1 MSQPTFVFETA
12 PILTASFASQVPP
25 TDEPEPKD
33 PELIAKVTVPSPP
46 IREDASVMDSSK
58 GLSAAMLLEE
68 AMKTLADSLTDEQ
81 RDSLREG
88 MKIQSD
94 SDVRVFNEL
103 SATMVKNFERVVN
116 VERSVTDELIAAI
129 HVLEER
135 AEEAFRSVEREK
147 ERAIAEK
154 ERALKEQEKKL
165 NAAHADFLVAER
177 IERIKALDDE
187 RVRVGALRQV
197 LTKRREA
204 LERAHDV
211 QSFELA
217 VMDLGVRLENG
228 ESFVDTLALLKTCA
242 ERDPFVDAVI
252 KGVSEKVA
260 TEGVST
266 RLQLAEQLG
275 RVRETARKL
284 SLVPKEGGGLLAH
297 GLSHVASLLRIKDTA
312 DEGAQGIEGAIAQAE
327 SFLANGELMKA
338 ANVLSQAAEGSKAA
352 ISVSEWAQNVRNRAE
367 TEQMQVALNAHAQC
381 RASALI

>member
-1 MSQPTFVFETA
+1 M
-12 PILTASFASQVPP
+12 PP

-33 PELIAKVTVPSPP
+33 PEVIAKITVPAPP

-58 GLSAAMLLEE
+58 GLSADMLLEE
-68 AMKTLADSLTDEQ
+68 AMKTLGESLTDEQ

-88 MKIQSD
+88 MKIQSE
-94 SDVRVFNEL
+94 SDVKIFSNL
-103 SATMVKNFERVVN
+103 SATMVKNFERVVT

-129 HVLEER
+129 NVLEER
-135 AEEAFRSVEREK
+135 VEEAFRSVEREK
-147 ERAIAEK
+147 ERAITEK

-187 RVRVGALRQV
+187 RVRIGALRRV

-217 VMDLGVRLENG
+217 VMDLGVRLDNG
-228 ESFVDTLALLKTCA
+228 ESFIDTLALLKACA
-242 ERDPFVDAVI
+242 EKDPFVDTVI

-260 TEGVST
+260 TDGVST

-284 SLVPKEGGGLLAH
+284 SLVPQEGSGLLAH

-352 ISVSEWAQNVRNRAE
+352 ISVSEWVQNVRNRAE